1 MEMKNSNEITEDTKD
16 VDFKDDNVEKYFED
30 EFESDSEDN
39 IPKKNENNQK
49 RKNNKKVLLKRRW
62 SDNPTIIRRNKI
74 KTSIRDVKHVY
85 SAKEHSYATE
95 RLLSAKKHELT
106 DLNNR
111 IKDLERQLKEVHQE
125 NRLLKRFQARQE
137 REFFK
142 IETAKGELPDI
153 LQSHSEE
160 VYALKK
166 HVKKGREK
174 NRELT
179 QSLKAK
185 NIEIQLLKMELNEF
199 KQLCEKKQ
207 LPEREELQKKI
218 EHLEKELCYQNASV
232 QELTR
237 KLQLANKVHKQEML
251 AKVAHFKQS
260 QEQLTQLQVKYE
272 ELKLCL
278 KEKEL
283 KLERDFIYSNRL
295 LKYPSNNNSRASKNK
310 KDVETINSN
319 SKSRLN
325 ESAEKKNHLEMSQE
339 EDVTKENEG
348 EFKTDSYEC
357 LSAETSE
364 DRQESL
370 FEFSS
375 EKKSVIN
382 NNLDDS
388 DLNLK
393 LTSSRGLN
401 SSMSANDNKKVNHFG
416 PVSNSGPKSKEYE
429 DDKVNSAGSN
439 VSYKLNE
446 KLDDYLTKTSSGKS
460 KGLNEDR
467 INSMSDNTSD
477 HFNEIKPDKD
487 QKDAL
492 LTESQTLS
500 KEESN
505 EDENQNFE
513 NLLRKRSS
521 STPRGYLK
529 AYLNDVEKEENE
541 YSFYETSSS
550 KNNKR
555 DVNENQEKSTLIE
568 ELFGSRSQ
576 QSSSLGAEDNDFLKQ
591 LSPIKSSCNEFKSH
605 SFDYQDNFEHLNDLH
620 KNLDEHDSSNHIS
633 QLFQQSVNLTET
645 SISKTSSENIFRR
658 NSRHQHSYVDF

>member
-16 VDFKDDNVEKYFED
+16 TDFNDDNVEKYFED

-49 RKNNKKVLLKRRW
+49 RKNNKKVFLKRRW
-62 SDNPTIIRRNKI
+62 SDNPTMIRRNKI

-111 IKDLERQLKEVHQE
+111 IKDLERQLKEAHQE

-137 REFFK
+137 REFLK

-166 HVKKGREK
+166 LVNKGREK
-174 NRELT
+174 NRELA

-185 NIEIQLLKMELNEF
+185 NIEIQLLRIELNKF

-260 QEQLTQLQVKYE
+260 QEQLTQLQVKYD

-295 LKYPSNNNSRASKNK
+295 LKYPSNNSSRASKNK
-310 KDVETINSN
+310 KDVEAINSN
-319 SKSRLN
+319 TKSRLN
-325 ESAEKKNHLEMSQE
+325 KSAEKKNQLETSQE
-339 EDVTKENEG
+339 QDVTKENED

-357 LSAETSE
+357 LSAKTSE

-375 EKKSVIN
+375 GKKSVIN
-382 NNLDDS
+382 NNLDDA
-388 DLNLK
+388 DLEDLK
-393 LTSSRGLN
+393 LTSSRRLN
-401 SSMSANDNKKVNHFG
+401 FSMSANDSEKVNHFG
-416 PVSNSGPKSKEYE
+416 PVPNSAKSKEYE
-429 DDKVNSAGSN
+429 DDKVNSASSK
-439 VSYKLNE
+439 VSYKLNDE
-446 KLDDYLTKTSSGKS
+446 KLDDYLSKTSSGKS
-460 KGLNEDR
+460 KGLNEDG
-467 INSMSDNTSD
+467 INSMSDNTLD

-492 LTESQTLS
+492 LTEFQTLS

-513 NLLRKRSS
+513 NFLRKRSS

-529 AYLNDVEKEENE
+529 AYLNNVEKEENE
-541 YSFYETSSS
+541 YSFYEPSSS
-550 KNNKR
+550 KNSKR
-555 DVNENQEKSTLIE
+555 DVNGNQEKSTLIE

-576 QSSSLGAEDNDFLKQ
+576 QSSALSCSRKSLSSTILNILMIYIKIWMNMIHQIIFL
-591 LSPIKSSCNEFKSH
+591 N
-605 SFDYQDNFEHLNDLH
+605 
-620 KNLDEHDSSNHIS
+620 SSN
-633 QLFQQSVNLTET
+633 NL
-645 SISKTSSENIFRR
+645 
-658 NSRHQHSYVDF
+658 